1 MHIGS
6 VMTENVPEA
15 DPEYTEVAK
24 EYEKDVLVVGVPDVF
39 SNRTFQC
46 PVPTQGKPGTQL
58 LLFSNYYVCLLIEF

>member
-46 PVPTQGKPGTQL
+46 PVPTQGKPGT
-58 LLFSNYYVCLLIEF
+58 